1 MAKAELKGQA
11 ANPRLEAQMEEI
23 LRTELMA
30 TKLSDSLMSLGQL
43 QEEPLK
49 QAYEEDSNR
58 TSNIL
63 LNKTEELRLRTNLL
77 PLAQPS
83 PAVEDRSSSVAQQKV
98 SPVKKNTMTTT
109 PTSKA
114 DQAGPTKLAF
124 PSLSMAFTVQGS
136 HEEGHS

>member
-1 MAKAELKGQA
+1 MKDSIQLLSKSLEEKVTKAELKGLA
-11 ANPRLEAQMEEI
+11 ANPWLETQMEEI

-49 QAYEEDSNR
+49 QAYEEESNR

-83 PAVEDRSSSVAQQKV
+83 PAVEDCSSSVAQQKV
-98 SPVKKNTMTTT
+98 SPVKKKT
-109 PTSKA
+109 
-114 DQAGPTKLAF
+114 
-124 PSLSMAFTVQGS
+124 
-136 HEEGHS
+136 